1 MIGSMAG
8 AHYDVIVI
16 GGGFCGVTAAR
27 ECAKAG
33 LRTVVLEA
41 RDRLGG
47 RTHTAEWNGVPTEMG
62 GTWVHWTQPFVWAE
76 IERYGLALVES
87 PRAPDLVLR
96 RADGDLVPVDF
107 GKHAG
112 AILGGIGSY
121 MGASRFMFPE
131 PFRPFATPTA
141 ARHDRVTAA
150 EPLAR
155 IADPLARDV
164 VDAFVATSVGS
175 RAEQAAWVEMVRWY
189 ALAGHD
195 YFAHVE
201 ALARFRFRD
210 GTKALIDAIAADGRF
225 EVRLGAPVAAVRSEG
240 ARAAVR
246 TAAGEELAAR
256 AVIATLPL
264 NVLRDVVFEP
274 ALDPRKLEASA
285 ERHAG
290 ASTKVHVLIEGE
302 RNVSCLAPSESALN
316 SLVTHHAGGGR
327 THLIGFG
334 PGADLLDVGDAK
346 QVERAVRD
354 LLPDA
359 RVLDVT
365 SFDWNADPWARG
377 TWCTLRPGQL
387 SRYLA
392 ALQQPEGRVFFA
404 NADWANGW
412 RGNIDGAIEQGLV
425 AARQARAL
433 LA

>member
-1 MIGSMAG
+1 MAG
-8 AHYDVIVI
+8 SDWDVIVI

-41 RDRLGG
+41 RGRLGG
-47 RTHTAEWNGVPTEMG
+47 RAHTAPWNGAKTEMG

-76 IERYGLALVES
+76 IERYGLALEES
-87 PRAPDLVLR
+87 PSTPNLTLR
-96 RADGDLVPVDF
+96 RADGDLVPVEF

-112 AILGGIGSY
+112 AILGAIGTY

-131 PFRPFATPTA
+131 PHRPFATPMA
-141 ARHDRVTAA
+141 SGYDRVTAA

-155 IADPLARDV
+155 IADPIARDV
-164 VDAFVATSVGS
+164 VDAFVATSVGN

-201 ALARFRFRD
+201 ALARFKFRD
-210 GTKALIDAIAADGRF
+210 GTKALIDAIVADGRF
-225 EVRLGAPVAAVRSEG
+225 EVRLDTAVASVHRAG

-256 AVIATLPL
+256 ALIVTLPL
-264 NVLRDVVFEP
+264 NVLADVAFEP
-274 ALDPRKLEASA
+274 ALDPRKLEASK

-302 RNVSCLAPSESALN
+302 RDVACLATSESALN
-316 SLVTHHAGGGR
+316 SLATHHKGGGR

-334 PGADLLDVGDAK
+334 PGADLLDVGDVK
-346 QVERAVRD
+346 QVERAVRE

-359 RVLDVT
+359 RVLDAT
-365 SFDWNADPWARG
+365 SWDWNADPYARG

-387 SRYLA
+387 SRHLA
-392 ALQQPEGRVFFA
+392 ALQRPEGRVFFA
-404 NADWANGW
+404 SSDWANGW